1 MAITCVCDKP
11 KRATT
16 GTIETQKNTAFSDF
30 PNPSAADSF
39 RAETR
44 DRRITNWEKRKDFFQ
59 QSRNP
64 ISSLIIKWE
73 KAKRV
78 EDNTLNNSHQNKRLG
93 YPKK

>member
-1 MAITCVCDKP
+1 MQVLLIHSEQKE
-11 KRATT
+11 
-16 GTIETQKNTAFSDF
+16 GIEELLIEKK
-30 PNPSAADSF
+30 
-39 RAETR
+39 E
-44 DRRITNWEKRKDFFQ
+44 RIFFQ